1 MNRLPFICI
10 GALVNE
16 YREIS
21 AHKRHPDR
29 KPLDSGIA
37 LIAKERLGLTSPEG
51 IQVVDDLVGPALSK
65 RWGSSRFGV
74 IAIHRGLSH
83 QARRFLILTE
93 LYKASSLQPL
103 IKLAINIGQV
113 VFMLGIIS
121 SGGGM
126 YVIVGKICLLAFA
139 HSTIDKPVNGY
150 FDTLAQHFAIKE
162 FDEEDRKEIKATLT
176 AFNQFSDEG
185 MWVIDELTDKRAKN
199 SKFLSQISEICV
211 LLEEGWEGFSERLPL
226 ILPLMPD
233 VIKTLEL
240 TTEKRK
246 ELLAKARELNEPDA
260 DIKKGCNEIK
270 VILTELDEEFKSSL
284 KPVLDLLQN
293 TKNEPTALDLQYT
306 LRPRA
311 GRSNEFYS
319 AREAYHLENLWEMN
333 TNVFLA
339 TVGSSLGL
347 GVYFNLS
354 MNTMFAIGLVA
365 PSLFNRIGYYSND
378 WCFSREKKLTPPE
391 KFAEGV
397 WRGVF

>member
-51 IQVVDDLVGPALSK
+51 IQVVDHLVGPALSK

-233 VIKTLEL
+233 VL
-240 TTEKRK
+240 
-246 ELLAKARELNEPDA
+246 
-260 DIKKGCNEIK
+260 
-270 VILTELDEEFKSSL
+270 
-284 KPVLDLLQN
+284 
-293 TKNEPTALDLQYT
+293 
-306 LRPRA
+306 
-311 GRSNEFYS
+311 
-319 AREAYHLENLWEMN
+319 
-333 TNVFLA
+333 
-339 TVGSSLGL
+339 
-347 GVYFNLS
+347 
-354 MNTMFAIGLVA
+354 IGW
-365 PSLFNRIGYYSND
+365 N
-378 WCFSREKKLTPPE
+378 
-391 KFAEGV
+391 
-397 WRGVF
+397 